1 VTGIKHAVG
10 AFGVLALL
18 AACGGDGDGGD
29 GGDSEFASGSASS
42 IQSASIDDMKSVE
55 SMHVKGSVT
64 QQGSELGR
72 DVTLTADGDCVG
84 SITISGANSGS
95 AELISVGG
103 SSWFKPDEDFWRT
116 QAGPQAKQIISKV
129 GDKWV
134 QLPEGDESFGTVC
147 DLDQMLDPL
156 SEKSKSL
163 EKGETEEVD
172 GQDAIKLT
180 RDDAENGGTITTW
193 VAVANPHHIVK
204 VEVEGGDASSSSTFS
219 QFDQDASIEAP
230 ADDAVIT
237 VEELQQQT
245 QQ

>member
-1 VTGIKHAVG
+1 MTGIKHAVG
-10 AFGVLALL
+10 AIGALALL
-18 AACGGDGDGGD
+18 AACGGGGD

-55 SMHVKGSVT
+55 SLHVKGSVT

-84 SITISGANSGS
+84 SISISGDNSGS
-95 AELISVGG
+95 AELISVSG
-103 SSWFKPDEDFWRT
+103 SSWFKPDEEFWRT
-116 QAGPQAKQIISKV
+116 QAGPQAEQIISKV

-134 QLPEGDESFGTVC
+134 QLPEGDESFSTVC

-156 SEKSKSL
+156 SEKTKSL
-163 EKGETEEVD
+163 EKGQTEEVD

-180 RDDAENGGTITTW
+180 RDDQESGGTITTW
-193 VAVANPHHIVK
+193 VAVDNPHHIVK
-204 VEVEGGDASSSSTFS
+204 FETEAGDASSSSTLS
-219 QFDQDASIEAP
+219 QFDQDAAIEAP
-230 ADDAVIT
+230 ADDEVIT

>member
-10 AFGVLALL
+10 AVGALALL
-18 AACGGDGDGGD
+18 AACGGGSGD

-55 SMHVKGSVT
+55 SLHVKGSVT

-84 SITISGANSGS
+84 SISISGANSGS

-103 SSWFKPDEDFWRT
+103 SSWFKPDEEFWRT
-116 QAGPQAKQIISKV
+116 QAGPQAEQIISKV

-156 SEKSKSL
+156 SEESKSL
-163 EKGETEEVD
+163 EKGQTEEVD

-180 RDDAENGGTITTW
+180 RDDQASGGTITTW
-193 VAVANPHHIVK
+193 VAVDNPHHIVK
-204 VEVEGGDASSSSTFS
+204 FETEGGDASSSSTFS
-219 QFDQDASIEAP
+219 EFDQDAAIEAP
-230 ADDAVIT
+230 ADDEVIT